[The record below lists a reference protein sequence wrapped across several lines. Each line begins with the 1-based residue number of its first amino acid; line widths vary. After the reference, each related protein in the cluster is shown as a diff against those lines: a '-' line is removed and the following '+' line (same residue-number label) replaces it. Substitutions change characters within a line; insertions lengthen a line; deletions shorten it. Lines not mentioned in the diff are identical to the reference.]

1 MTTAR
6 AQTWGEAGRVAEAVG
21 RREVRAVDAVAE
33 ALRRIE
39 ALDGPIG
46 AVCALRADEALAEAA
61 ELDRRLD
68 AGAPPGPLAGVPL
81 LVKDLQDVAGMPTR
95 AGSVLLAGAPP
106 KERDGLV
113 VERLRAAGAV
123 VVGKSTLPEFATEG
137 HCASPLTGVTRN
149 PWHLPSSPGGSSG
162 GSAAA
167 LAAGMVPLATATDGG
182 GSVRI
187 PAAFCGLVGLKPTFG
202 LIPRRP
208 LPDWL
213 DLSVEGPMGTTVA
226 DVRLQLAVTA
236 GGSGAGDPEAWP
248 GSGLP
253 PSPVAGP
260 PQRLL
265 VAHRTAPLGPLPDD
279 VAAALEAAVDQLAT
293 LFPDAE
299 VVRLPPDGAG
309 LDLDGGEDWLA
320 LASADHVAAL
330 GRGFVEANLDGM
342 SAGARAF
349 LGFGLRV
356 GLDDYLAARRRRFG
370 YVAALDR
377 LLEGGGVLVT
387 TSSGAAS
394 IPAEGWLD
402 ADGRPTGIPPEVY
415 TTELQNLTGHPSIS
429 LPAGTIGPLPFG
441 VQLTAPRLADTWL
454 LDLAERWEAAR
465 PWPRHPP
472 GYTPFSV
479 PRAA

>member
-1 MTTAR
+1 MSR
-6 AQTWGEAGRVAEAVG
+6 SGH
-21 RREVRAVDAVAE
+21 AVAAVEE

-39 ALDGPIG
+39 VLDGPVN
-46 AVCALRADEALAEAA
+46 AVCALRADDALREAA
-61 ELDRRLD
+61 ELDRRLENGD
-68 AGAPPGPLAGVPL
+68 RPGPLAGIPM

-95 AGSVLLAGAPP
+95 AGSPLLADAPP

-113 VERLRAAGAV
+113 VERLRTAGAI

-137 HCASPLTGVTRN
+137 HCASALTGITRN

-187 PAAFCGLVGLKPTFG
+187 PAAFCGLVGLKPSFG

-213 DLSVEGPMGTTVA
+213 DLSVEGPLGTTVA
-226 DVRLQLAVTA
+226 AVRLQLSVTA
-236 GGSGAGDPEAWP
+236 GGAAGDPEAWP

-260 PQRLL
+260 PRRLL
-265 VAHRTAPLGPLPDD
+265 VAHRTAPVGPLPGD
-279 VAAALEAAVDQLAT
+279 VAAALQGAAGELAA

-299 VVRLPPDGAG
+299 VVRLPPDGAA
-309 LDLDGGEDWLA
+309 LDLDPGDDWVILA
-320 LASADHVAAL
+320 AADHVAAL
-330 GRGFVEANLDGM
+330 GRGFVEANLDRL

-356 GLDDYLAARRRRFG
+356 GLDDYLGARRRRFER
-370 YVAALDR
+370 VAALDR
-377 LLEGGGVLVT
+377 LLDGGGVLVT
-387 TSSGAAS
+387 PSVAAAA
-394 IPAEGWLD
+394 IPAEGWRD
-402 ADGRPTGIPPEVY
+402 AAGRATGIPPEVY

-429 LPAGTIGPLPFG
+429 LPAGMIGSLPFG
-441 VQLTAPRLADTWL
+441 VQLTAPRFADGWL
-454 LDLAERWEAAR
+454 LDLAERWEATY
-465 PWPRHPP
+465 PWPRTAP
-472 GYTPFSV
+472 GYAPF
-479 PRAA
+479 PLG